1 MIGFVLP
8 RRIFTF
14 TNGIGGVFVVRPS
27 RPHDSTHRPC
37 AGETPAPQ
45 GGHLTG
51 ARPGHRSSINA
62 SFFVVLVMAA
72 IGFTVPTNAA
82 AAEGPLIVSARV
94 EAIGPVDEE
103 GILEVLEL
111 QKGNRIDRQ
120 RLRELILTL
129 YAGAEVERMR
139 VITAETE
146 GGVDVVVRMSNRS
159 TVSGVKVRTGKP
171 MRRVKVRR
179 WVQIEVGD
187 PVTAEGIETSRRR
200 VQRRL
205 HDRGFPDAVVE
216 AYLDFDRKTNTV
228 GVEFEVVAGAPQVV
242 RTVVLEG
249 LDDESVMAK
258 AGPKYKAGA
267 KLTSRLEDR
276 LRDRTEANLRTMG
289 YWEAEVLSIER
300 RADGAEVDLVMRVEP
315 GARFR
320 LELDTPPESLKI
332 AENAFP
338 DPAREEIH
346 PAQTEA
352 LTEQIVENLQ
362 ESGFLLAEVS
372 AELTVEADEQVLRVV
387 VDPGRKL
394 KVADVEF
401 PGAESIKRSELR
413 DAIGVKP
420 GGTGGWF
427 KQNIS
432 NATLE
437 SDRKALVELYQRR
450 GFPFAVLAP
459 PEIVPIE
466 NEEKVRVLFP
476 VDEAV
481 RWFISEVQ
489 IEGLPVEAAAE
500 LESYPLA
507 LTDGSPWSPGAVE
520 RAKTQLEAS
529 LADSGYPEGR
539 VETEVDTSLEG
550 SATVVFQVSSGPFV
564 RIGEVIIAGLRRTHR
579 ELVAGVIRR
588 AGVRTGE
595 PLSRR
600 KMLAAQ
606 RGLFELGLF
615 RRAEL
620 APMPGQ
626 EHRAER
632 NIVVGLEEGEQK
644 SYLFGVGYSNVDAAR
659 LILGWSHLNLLG
671 RAYAFSA
678 EVSLARRQQRY
689 SLSLRKQRVFGLP
702 VPGYLAVYR
711 TDEILG
717 DRNVLRHGLWVDF
730 GDRLKRPFRPWLRY
744 EYEITEPEPFP
755 SDVAPDIEDTIR
767 ETKVSSITPSVEWDT
782 RDNPLAPIRG
792 IFALASLQFAF
803 PTFEADANF
812 VKFNTGATVYSP
824 IFRGFGAIGLRLGAT
839 KPINADPT
847 IPENLQI
854 PFAYRF
860 FAGGRTTHRAFD
872 IDHLGIPGQ
881 TIFPDKNGDPSPV
894 GGNALILLNLEYRR
908 RISGPLFAAIFV
920 DAGNVWAS
928 PEQVNLGDIQW
939 GPGLGLQYVTPA
951 GPLRAEYAWRINPPE
966 GESGGA
972 FFVSFGVP
980 F

>member
-1 MIGFVLP
+1 VVGELFRFGSCLVALAAAVFVLA
-8 RRIFTF
+8 
-14 TNGIGGVFVVRPS
+14 VPS
-27 RPHDSTHRPC
+27 IT
-37 AGETPAPQ
+37 
-45 GGHLTG
+45 
-51 ARPGHRSSINA
+51 
-62 SFFVVLVMAA
+62 
-72 IGFTVPTNAA
+72 A
-82 AAEGPLIVSARV
+82 AAEGPQIVSASV

-103 GILEVLEL
+103 GILDVLEL
-111 QKGNRIDRQ
+111 REGNRLDRQ

-171 MRRVKVRR
+171 TRRVKVRR

-187 PVTAEGIETSRRR
+187 PVTAEGIEASRRR

-205 HDRGFPDAVVE
+205 HDRGFTDAVVE
-216 AYLDFDRKTNTV
+216 AYLDFNRRTNTV

-242 RTVVLEG
+242 RTVILEG
-249 LDDESVMAK
+249 LDDEEVKAT

-267 KLTSRLEDR
+267 KLTSRLEGR
-276 LRDRTEANLRTMG
+276 LQDRTEANLRTMG

-300 RADGAEVDLVMRVEP
+300 RVDGSEVDLVMRVEP
-315 GARFR
+315 GAHFR

-338 DPAREEIH
+338 NPAREEIH

-352 LTEQIVENLQ
+352 LAEQIVENLQ

-372 AELTVEADEQVLRVV
+372 AELNVEAGEQILRVA
-387 VDPGRKL
+387 VDPGRKV
-394 KVADVEF
+394 KIADVEF

-437 SDRKALVELYQRR
+437 SDRKALEELYQRR

-459 PEIVPIE
+459 PEIVLVE
-466 NEEKVRVLFP
+466 GEEKARILFP

-489 IEGLPVEAAAE
+489 IDGLPVEAAAE
-500 LESYPLA
+500 LESNPLELA
-507 LTDGSPWSPGAVE
+507 EGSPWSPGAVE
-520 RAKTQLEAS
+520 RAKSRLETA

-539 VETEVDTSLEG
+539 VEAEVDTSKEG
-550 SATVVFQVSSGPFV
+550 GASVFFEVSSGSFV
-564 RIGEVIIAGLRRTHR
+564 RIGDVIIAGLRHTHKN
-579 ELVAGVIRR
+579 LVAGVVRR

-600 KMLAAQ
+600 KMLDAQ

-615 RRAEL
+615 RRVEL

-626 EHRAER
+626 EHRADR
-632 NIVVGLEEGEQK
+632 NIVVACEEGEQK

-717 DRNVLRHGLWVDF
+717 DRNVLRRGLWVDF
-730 GDRLKRPFRPWLRY
+730 GDHLKRPFRPWLRY

-755 SDVAPDIEDTIR
+755 SDVEPTIEDTVR
-767 ETKVSSITPSVEWDT
+767 ETKVASLTPSIEWDT
-782 RDNPLAPIRG
+782 RDNPLAPTRG
-792 IFALASLQFAF
+792 IFAVASLQYAF
-803 PTFEADANF
+803 PAFQADANF
-812 VKFNTGATVYSP
+812 LRFNTGGTIYSP
-824 IFRGFGAIGLRLGAT
+824 IFRGFGAIGLRLGAI
-839 KPINADPT
+839 KPINGDPDF
-847 IPENLQI
+847 PENLQI

-881 TIFPDKNGDPSPV
+881 TIIDGSPV
-894 GGNALILLNLEYRR
+894 GGNALILLNMEYRR

-928 PEQVNLGDIQW
+928 PEEVDLGDVEW

-966 GESGGA
+966 GERGGQ
-972 FFVSFGVP
+972 FYISFGVVGGG
-980 F
+980 

>member
-1 MIGFVLP
+1 MAM
-8 RRIFTF
+8 T
-14 TNGIGGVFVVRPS
+14 
-27 RPHDSTHRPC
+27 DHRP
-37 AGETPAPQ
+37 APR
-45 GGHLTG
+45 HLTMLAIAISG
-51 ARPGHRSSINA
+51 AMLVSVAA
-62 SFFVVLVMAA
+62 SE
-72 IGFTVPTNAA
+72 AA

-94 EAIGPVDEE
+94 EAIGPVDED
-103 GILEVLEL
+103 GTLEVLEL

-139 VITAETE
+139 VITAKTE

-159 TVSGVKVRTGKP
+159 TISGVKVRTGKP
-171 MRRVKVRR
+171 TRRIKVRR

-187 PVTAEGIETSRRR
+187 PVTAEGIEASRRR

-205 HDRGFPDAVVE
+205 HDRGFTDAVVE

-228 GVEFEVVAGAPQVV
+228 GVDFEVVAGTPQVV

-249 LDDESVMAK
+249 LDDEEVRAA
-258 AGPKYKAGA
+258 AGPKYKTGA
-267 KLTSRLEDR
+267 RLTSRFEDR
-276 LRDRTEANLRTMG
+276 LQDRTESNLRAIG

-300 RADGAEVDLVMRVEP
+300 RVDGAEVDLVMQVEP
-315 GARFR
+315 GACFR
-320 LELDTPPESLKI
+320 LELEAPAESLKI

-372 AELTVEADEQVLRVV
+372 AELTIEADEQVLRVA

-401 PGAESIKRSELR
+401 PGAESIKRSELK
-413 DAIGVKP
+413 DVIGVKP

-437 SDRKALVELYQRR
+437 SDRKALVELYQQR

-459 PEIVPIE
+459 PEIVPIDG
-466 NEEKVRVLFP
+466 EEKVRVLFP

-481 RWFISEVQ
+481 RWLISEVR

-500 LESYPLA
+500 LESDPLE
-507 LTDGSPWSPGAVE
+507 LVEGSPWSPGAVE
-520 RAKTQLEAS
+520 RVKGRLEAS

-539 VETEVDTSLEG
+539 VEAEVDTSQEG
-550 SATVVFQVSSGPFV
+550 SATVFFQVSSGPFV
-564 RIGEVIIAGLRRTHR
+564 RVGEVIIAGLRRTHM

-626 EHRAER
+626 EHRENR
-632 NIVVGLEEGEQK
+632 NIVVALEEGEQK

-717 DRNVLRHGLWVDF
+717 DRNVLRRGLWVDF

-755 SDVAPDIEDTIR
+755 VDVAPDIEDTVR
-767 ETKVSSITPSVEWDT
+767 ETKVASITPSLEWDT
-782 RDNPLAPIRG
+782 RDNPLAPTRG
-792 IFALASLQFAF
+792 VFASASLQFAF
-803 PTFEADANF
+803 PAFKADANF
-812 VKFNTGATVYSP
+812 LRFQTGGTVYSP
-824 IFRGFGAIGLRLGAT
+824 IFRGFGAIGLRLGAI
-839 KPINADPT
+839 KPINGDPDF
-847 IPENLQI
+847 PQNLQI

-860 FAGGRTTHRAFD
+860 FAGGRTTHRAFNTD
-872 IDHLGIPGQ
+872 SLGIPGQ
-881 TIFPDKNGDPSPV
+881 TIIDGSPV
-894 GGNALILLNLEYRR
+894 GGNAIILLNLEYRR

-928 PEQVNLGDIQW
+928 PEQVNLGDVEW

-951 GPLRAEYAWRINPPE
+951 GPLRAEYAWRINAPPDA
-966 GESGGA
+966 SGGQ
-972 FFVSFGVP
+972 FYISFGVP

>member
-1 MIGFVLP
+1 MAVIGLAV
-8 RRIFTF
+8 
-14 TNGIGGVFVVRPS
+14 PS
-27 RPHDSTHRPC
+27 T
-37 AGETPAPQ
+37 
-45 GGHLTG
+45 
-51 ARPGHRSSINA
+51 
-62 SFFVVLVMAA
+62 VAA
-72 IGFTVPTNAA
+72 T
-82 AAEGPLIVSARV
+82 EGPLIVSARV
-94 EAIGPVDEE
+94 EAIGPVDED
-103 GILEVLEL
+103 GILAVLEL

-129 YAGAEVERMR
+129 YAGAEVERMQ
-139 VITAETE
+139 VITSATD

-171 MRRVKVRR
+171 TLRLKVRR
-179 WVQIEVGD
+179 WVQVEIGD
-187 PVTAEGIETSRRR
+187 PVTSEGIEASRRR

-205 HDRGFPDAVVE
+205 HDRGFTDAVVE
-216 AYLDFDRKTNTV
+216 AYLEFDRRTNTV
-228 GVEFEVVAGAPQVV
+228 GVEFDVVAGAPQVV
-242 RTVVLEG
+242 RTVILEG
-249 LDDESVMAK
+249 LDDEGVKAT
-258 AGPKYKAGA
+258 AGPKYKTGA
-267 KLTSRLEDR
+267 RLTSRFEDR

-289 YWEAEVLSIER
+289 FWEAEVLSIER
-300 RADGAEVDLVMRVEP
+300 RVDGAEVDLVMKVEP

-320 LELDTPPESLKI
+320 LELQSPPESLKI
-332 AENAFP
+332 AEDAFP

-352 LTEQIVENLQ
+352 LTEKIVENLQ

-372 AELTVEADEQVLRVV
+372 ADLTIEDGEQVLRVV
-387 VDPGRKL
+387 VNTGRKL

-420 GGTGGWF
+420 GGTGGWL

-432 NATLE
+432 NVTLE
-437 SDRKALVELYQRR
+437 SDRKALAELYQRR
-450 GFPFAVLAP
+450 GFPFAVLAA
-459 PEIVPIE
+459 PEIVAIE
-466 NEEKVRVLFP
+466 GEDKVRVLFP

-481 RWFISEVQ
+481 RWFISEIQ

-500 LESYPLA
+500 LESAPLELA
-507 LTDGSPWSPGAVE
+507 EGSPWSPGAVE
-520 RAKTQLEAS
+520 RAKSRLESS

-539 VETEVDTSLEG
+539 VETEVDTSNEG
-550 SATVVFQVSSGPFV
+550 HATVVFQVSSGPFV
-564 RIGEVIIAGLRRTHR
+564 QIGEVIIAGLRRTHR

-595 PLSRR
+595 PMSRR

-615 RRAEL
+615 RRVEL

-626 EHRAER
+626 EHREER
-632 NIVVGLEEGEQK
+632 NIVVACEEGEQK

-678 EVSLARRQQRY
+678 EVSLSRRQQRY

-702 VPGYLAVYR
+702 VPGYLAVYQS
-711 TDEILG
+711 DEILG
-717 DRNVLRHGLWVDF
+717 DRNVLRRGLWVDF

-755 SDVAPDIEDTIR
+755 SDVDPRIEDTVL
-767 ETKVSSITPSVEWDT
+767 ETKVASVTPSVEWDT

-792 IFALASLQFAF
+792 IYALASLQYAF
-803 PTFEADANF
+803 PAFQAEANF
-812 VKFNTGATVYSP
+812 LKFSTGATVYSP
-824 IFRGFGAIGLRLGAT
+824 IFRGFGAIGLRLGAI
-839 KPINADPT
+839 KPLNDDPAF
-847 IPENLQI
+847 PQNLQI
-854 PFAYRF
+854 PYAYRF
-860 FAGGRTTHRAFD
+860 FAGGRTTHRAFETD
-872 IDHLGIPGQ
+872 ALGIPGQ
-881 TIFPDKNGDPSPV
+881 TIFPDQNGVPKPS

-928 PEQVNLGDIQW
+928 PEQVKLGDVEW

-951 GPLRAEYAWRINPPE
+951 GPLRAEYAWRINPPP
-966 GESGGA
+966 GADGGQ
-972 FFVSFGVP
+972 FFISFGVP

>member
-1 MIGFVLP
+1 MIGFSHP
-8 RRIFTF
+8 
-14 TNGIGGVFVVRPS
+14 
-27 RPHDSTHRPC
+27 RPC
-37 AGETPAPQ
+37 LA
-45 GGHLTG
+45 
-51 ARPGHRSSINA
+51 
-62 SFFVVLVMAA
+62 VLVAA
-72 IGFTVPTNAA
+72 IGMTLMVPSNAVA
-82 AAEGPLIVSARV
+82 VEGPVIVSSRV

-111 QKGNRIDRQ
+111 QQGNRLNRN

-129 YAGAEVERMR
+129 YAGAEVEYMR
-139 VITAETE
+139 IDTTETE
-146 GGVDVVVRMSNRS
+146 GGIDVIVRMNNRS

-171 MRRVKVRR
+171 ALRVKVRR

-187 PVTAEGIETSRRR
+187 PVTTEGIETSRRR

-205 HDRGFPDAVVE
+205 HDRGYTDAVVE
-216 AYLDFDRKTNTV
+216 VYLDFDRKTNTV
-228 GVEFEVVAGAPQVV
+228 GVEFDVVAGRPQVV

-249 LDDESVMAK
+249 LDDDKVRA
-258 AGPKYKAGA
+258 AAIPKFKTGA
-267 KLTSRLEDR
+267 RLTSRLEDR
-276 LRDRTEANLRTMG
+276 LRDRTEANLRTVG
-289 YWEAEVLSIER
+289 FWEAEVLSIDR
-300 RADGAEVDLVMRVEP
+300 RIDGAEVDVVLKVEP

-320 LELDTPPESLKI
+320 LDLEAPAESLKA

-338 DPAREEIH
+338 NPARDEIH

-362 ESGFLLAEVS
+362 EAGYLLAEVS
-372 AELTVEADEQVLRVV
+372 AELTVEAEEQVLQVE
-387 VDPGRKL
+387 VDPKRRL

-401 PGAESIKRSELR
+401 PGAESIRRSELR
-413 DAIGVKP
+413 DAITVKP
-420 GGTGGWF
+420 GGTGGRF
-427 KQNIS
+427 KQRVS

-437 SDRKALVELYQRR
+437 ADRKALEELYQRK
-450 GFPFAVLAP
+450 GFPFAVLSP
-459 PEIVPIE
+459 PELVPIKGE
-466 NEEKVRVLFP
+466 DKVRVLFP
-476 VDEAV
+476 VDEAL
-481 RWFISEVQ
+481 RWFISEVR

-500 LESYPLA
+500 LESEPLE
-507 LTDGSPWSPGAVE
+507 LVEGSPWSPGAVE
-520 RAKTQLEAS
+520 RAKSRIEAS
-529 LADSGYPEGR
+529 LADSGYPEGQ
-539 VETEVDTSLEG
+539 VEAEVDTSEEG
-550 SATVVFQVSSGPFV
+550 SASVFFEVSSGSFV
-564 RIGEVIIAGLRRTHR
+564 RIGDVIIAGLRRTHMN
-579 ELVAGVIRR
+579 LVAGVVRR

-595 PLSRR
+595 PLSR
-600 KMLAAQ
+600 KNMLDAQ

-615 RRAEL
+615 RRVEL

-626 EHRAER
+626 EHRADR
-632 NIVVGLEEGEQK
+632 NIVVACEEGEQK

-717 DRNVLRHGLWVDF
+717 DRNVLRRGLWVDF
-730 GDRLKRPFRPWLRY
+730 GDRLKRPFRPWFRY

-755 SDVAPDIEDTIR
+755 SDVVPDVEDNVR
-767 ETKVSSITPSVEWDT
+767 ETKVASVTPSVEWDT
-782 RDNPLAPIRG
+782 RDNPLAPTRG
-792 IFALASLQFAF
+792 IFALASLQYAF
-803 PTFEADANF
+803 PAFQADANF
-812 VKFNTGATVYSP
+812 LRFQTGGTIYSP
-824 IFRGFGAIGLRLGAT
+824 IFRGFGAIGLRLGAI
-839 KPINADPT
+839 KPINADQI

-872 IDHLGIPGQ
+872 TDALGIPGQ
-881 TIFPDKNGDPSPV
+881 TIIDGSPV
-894 GGNALILLNLEYRR
+894 GGNALVLLNMEYRR

-920 DAGNVWAS
+920 DAGNVWGS
-928 PEQVNLGDIQW
+928 PEQVDLGDVEW

-966 GESGGA
+966 GERGGQ
-972 FFVSFGVP
+972 FYISFGVP

>member
-1 MIGFVLP
+1 M
-8 RRIFTF
+8 T
-14 TNGIGGVFVVRPS
+14 TEA
-27 RPHDSTHRPC
+27 T
-37 AGETPAPQ
+37 
-45 GGHLTG
+45 
-51 ARPGHRSSINA
+51 
-62 SFFVVLVMAA
+62 
-72 IGFTVPTNAA
+72 
-82 AAEGPLIVSARV
+82 EGPLIVSARV
-94 EAIGPVDEE
+94 EAIGPVDED

-111 QKGNRIDRQ
+111 QVGNRINRQ

-159 TVSGVKVRTGKP
+159 TVSGVKIRTGKP
-171 MRRVKVRR
+171 TRRVKIRR
-179 WVQIEVGD
+179 WVQIEIGD
-187 PVTAEGIETSRRR
+187 PVTAEGIEASRRR
-200 VQRRL
+200 VERRL
-205 HDRGFPDAVVE
+205 HDRGFTDAVVDV
-216 AYLDFDRKTNTV
+216 YLDFDRRTNTV
-228 GVEFEVVAGAPQVV
+228 GVEFDVVAGAPQVV
-242 RTVVLEG
+242 RTVILEG
-249 LDDESVMAK
+249 LDDEEVK
-258 AGPKYKAGA
+258 ATARPKHKTGA
-267 KLTSRLEDR
+267 RLTSRLEDR
-276 LRDRTEANLRTMG
+276 LRDRTEANLRTAG
-289 YWEAEVLSIER
+289 FWEAEVLSIER
-300 RADGAEVDLVMRVEP
+300 VVDGAEVDLVMRVES
-315 GARFR
+315 GVRYR
-320 LELDTPPESLKI
+320 LELEAPAESLKI
-332 AENAFP
+332 AKNAFP
-338 DPAREEIH
+338 DPARVEIH

-352 LTEQIVENLQ
+352 LAEQIVENLQ

-372 AELTVEADEQVLRVV
+372 AELAVEATEHVLRVA

-413 DAIGVKP
+413 NAIGVKP

-437 SDRKALVELYQRR
+437 SDRKALETLYQQK
-450 GFPFAVLAP
+450 GFPFAVLEP
-459 PEIVPIE
+459 PEIVPVE
-466 NEEKVRVLFP
+466 GEDKVRVLFP
-476 VDEAV
+476 VAEAV

-500 LESYPLA
+500 LESNPLG
-507 LTDGSPWSPGAVE
+507 LVDGSPWSPGAVE
-520 RAKTQLEAS
+520 RARVQLETA

-539 VETEVDTSLEG
+539 VEAEVDTSDEG
-550 SATVVFQVSSGPFV
+550 SASVFFQVSSGQFV

-595 PLSRR
+595 PMSRR

-626 EHRAER
+626 EHRGER
-632 NIVVGLEEGEQK
+632 NIVVALEEGEQK
-644 SYLFGVGYSNVDAAR
+644 SYLFGIGYSNVDAAR

-678 EVSLARRQQRY
+678 EVSLSRRQQQY
-689 SLSLRKQRVFGLP
+689 SLSLRKRRVFGLP

-711 TDEILG
+711 TDEIIAER
-717 DRNVLRHGLWVDF
+717 DVLRHGLWVDF

-755 SDVAPDIEDTIR
+755 TDVSPTVEDTVR
-767 ETKVSSITPSVEWDT
+767 ESKVASITPSVEWDT

-792 IFALASLQFAF
+792 IYALASLQFAF
-803 PTFEADANF
+803 PTFEAEANF
-812 VKFNTGATVYSP
+812 LKFNTGATVYSP
-824 IFRGFGAIGLRLGAT
+824 IFRGFGAVGLRLGAMT
-839 KPINADPT
+839 PINGDPD
-847 IPENLQI
+847 IPKNLQI

-860 FAGGRTTHRAFD
+860 FAGGRTTHRAFPVD
-872 IDHLGIPGQ
+872 NLGIPDQ
-881 TIFPDKNGDPSPV
+881 TIVDGSPI

-928 PEQVNLGDIQW
+928 PEQVNLGDVEW

-951 GPLRAEYAWRINPPE
+951 GPLRAEYAWRVNAPQDE
-966 GESGGA
+966 GGGQ
-972 FFVSFGVP
+972 FYISFGVP

>member
-1 MIGFVLP
+1 M
-8 RRIFTF
+8 
-14 TNGIGGVFVVRPS
+14 NGLDLSGSAFVVRPS
-27 RPHDSTHRPC
+27 RPHDSRHQQC

-45 GGHLTG
+45 KGNLWPNLRKSVRTSWILLAFAAAVLILT
-51 ARPGHRSSINA
+51 APS
-62 SFFVVLVMAA
+62 
-72 IGFTVPTNAA
+72 TTE

-129 YAGAEVERMR
+129 YASAEVERMR

-171 MRRVKVRR
+171 TRRVKVRR

-187 PVTAEGIETSRRR
+187 PVTAEGIEASRRR

-205 HDRGFPDAVVE
+205 HDRGFTDAVVE
-216 AYLDFDRKTNTV
+216 AYLDFNRKTNTV

-242 RTVVLEG
+242 RTVILEG
-249 LDDESVMAK
+249 LDDDEMRAA
-258 AGPKYKAGA
+258 AGPKYKTGA
-267 KLTSRLEDR
+267 RLTSRFEDR
-276 LRDRTEANLRTMG
+276 LRDRTEANLRTIG
-289 YWEAEVLSIER
+289 FWEAEVLSIER
-300 RADGAEVDLVMRVEP
+300 RVDGAEVDLVMQVEP

-320 LELDTPPESLKI
+320 LELETPPESLKI

-346 PAQTEA
+346 PAQTELLA
-352 LTEQIVENLQ
+352 EQIVENLQ

-372 AELTVEADEQVLRVV
+372 AELTVEADEQVLRVT

-413 DAIGVKP
+413 DAIGVKQ

-437 SDRKALVELYQRR
+437 SDRKALVDLYQRR

-466 NEEKVRVLFP
+466 VEDRVRVLFP
-476 VDEAV
+476 IEEAV

-500 LESYPLA
+500 LESDPLELA
-507 LTDGSPWSPGAVE
+507 EGSPWSPGAVE
-520 RAKTQLEAS
+520 RAKVRLETS

-539 VETEVDTSLEG
+539 VEAEVDTSNEG
-550 SATVVFQVSSGPFV
+550 HATVVFQVSSGPFV

-626 EHRAER
+626 EHRADR
-632 NIVVGLEEGEQK
+632 NIVVACEEGEQK

-711 TDEILG
+711 TNEVLG
-717 DRNVLRHGLWVDF
+717 DRNVLRRGLWVDF

-744 EYEITEPEPFP
+744 EYEITEPDPFP
-755 SDVAPDIEDTIR
+755 SDADPRIEDTVR
-767 ETKVSSITPSVEWDT
+767 ESKVASLTPSVEWDT
-782 RDNPLAPIRG
+782 RDNPLAPTRG
-792 IFALASLQFAF
+792 MFALASLQFAF
-803 PTFEADANF
+803 PAFEAEANF
-812 VKFNTGATVYSP
+812 LKFNAGATVYSP
-824 IFRGFGAIGLRLGAT
+824 IFRGFGAIGLRLGAM
-839 KPINADPT
+839 KPINADP
-847 IPENLQI
+847 IVPENLQV

-872 IDHLGIPGQ
+872 TDDLGIPGQ
-881 TIFPDKNGDPSPV
+881 TIIDGSPV

-908 RISGPLFAAIFV
+908 RISGPLFAAVFV

-928 PEQVNLGDIQW
+928 PEQVNLGDVEW

-951 GPLRAEYAWRINPPE
+951 GPLRAEYAWRINAQ
-966 GESGGA
+966 GESGGQ
-972 FFVSFGVP
+972 FYISFGVP

>member
-1 MIGFVLP
+1 MTL
-8 RRIFTF
+8 
-14 TNGIGGVFVVRPS
+14 
-27 RPHDSTHRPC
+27 
-37 AGETPAPQ
+37 
-45 GGHLTG
+45 
-51 ARPGHRSSINA
+51 
-62 SFFVVLVMAA
+62 A
-72 IGFTVPTNAA
+72 IPMDAVAT
-82 AAEGPLIVSARV
+82 EGPMIVSAKV
-94 EAIGPVDEE
+94 EAIGPVDED

-111 QKGNRIDRQ
+111 QEGNRLDRQ

-129 YAGAEVERMR
+129 YAGAEVERLR
-139 VITAETE
+139 VATAETE
-146 GGVDVVVRMSNRS
+146 GGVDVVVRISHRS
-159 TVSGVKVRTGKP
+159 TVSGVRVRTGKP
-171 MRRVKVRR
+171 TLRVKVRR
-179 WVQIEVGD
+179 WVQIEVGE
-187 PVTAEGIETSRRR
+187 PVTSEGIETSRRR

-205 HDRGFPDAVVE
+205 HDRGYTDAVVE
-216 AYLDFDRKTNTV
+216 AYLDFDRKSNTV
-228 GVEFEVVAGAPQVV
+228 GVEFEVAAGTPQVV

-249 LDDESVMAK
+249 LNDDEVRAA

-300 RADGAEVDLVMRVEP
+300 RIDGAEVDIVLRVEP

-320 LELDTPPESLKI
+320 LELETPPERLKI

-352 LTEQIVENLQ
+352 LAEQIAENLQ

-372 AELTVEADEQVLRVV
+372 AELTVEAGEQVLRVV

-394 KVADVEF
+394 KVAEVEF

-413 DAIGVKP
+413 DAITVKP
-420 GGTGGWF
+420 GGTGGRF
-427 KQNIS
+427 KQHIS

-437 SDRKALVELYQRR
+437 SDRKALEELYQLR

-459 PEIVPIE
+459 VELVPVE
-466 NEEKVRVLFP
+466 GEDKVRVLFP
-476 VDEAV
+476 VEEAV
-481 RWFISEVQ
+481 RWFISEVR

-500 LESYPLA
+500 LESDPLK
-507 LTDGSPWSPGAVE
+507 LVEGSPWSPGAVE
-520 RAKTQLEAS
+520 RAKSRLESS

-539 VETEVDTSLEG
+539 VDSQVDTSQEG
-550 SATVVFQVSSGPFV
+550 SAAVFFEVSSGSFV
-564 RIGEVIIAGLRRTHR
+564 RIGDVIIAGLRRTHM
-579 ELVAGVIRR
+579 ELVAGVVRR

-600 KMLAAQ
+600 RMLDAQ

-615 RRAEL
+615 RRVEL

-626 EHRAER
+626 EHRADR
-632 NIVVGLEEGEQK
+632 NIVVACEEGEQK
-644 SYLFGVGYSNVDAAR
+644 SYLFGIGYSNVDAAR

-702 VPGYLAVYR
+702 VPGYLAIYR

-717 DRNVLRHGLWVDF
+717 DRNV
-730 GDRLKRPFRPWLRY
+730 PWLRY

-755 SDVAPDIEDTIR
+755 IDVAPAMEDTVR
-767 ETKVSSITPSVEWDT
+767 ETKVASITPSIEWDT
-782 RDNPLAPIRG
+782 RNNPLAPTRG
-792 IFALASLQFAF
+792 IFAVASLQFAF
-803 PTFEADANF
+803 PAFKADANF
-812 VKFNTGATVYSP
+812 LRFNTGGTVYRP
-824 IFRGFGAIGLRLGAT
+824 IFRGFGAIGLRLGAI
-839 KPINADPT
+839 KPINADSI

-872 IDHLGIPGQ
+872 TDYLGIPGQ
-881 TIFPDKNGDPSPV
+881 TIIDGSPV

-908 RISGPLFAAIFV
+908 QISGPLYAAIFV

-928 PEQVNLGDIQW
+928 PEQVNLGEVEW

-951 GPLRAEYAWRINPPE
+951 GPLRAEYAWRVNPPPE
-966 GESGGA
+966 AASGGQ
-972 FFVSFGVP
+972 FYISFGVP

>member
-1 MIGFVLP
+1 MIGLP
-8 RRIFTF
+8 LPPPNVPLKDTYRPPTRHARRVPHKAF
-14 TNGIGGVFVVRPS
+14 GQPRGSCGAAVPAAGWVVGDLFRSGSCLVALAAAVTLVAVPS
-27 RPHDSTHRPC
+27 IAT
-37 AGETPAPQ
+37 
-45 GGHLTG
+45 
-51 ARPGHRSSINA
+51 
-62 SFFVVLVMAA
+62 
-72 IGFTVPTNAA
+72 

-94 EAIGPVDEE
+94 EAIGPVDEAA
-103 GILEVLEL
+103 ILEVLEL
-111 QKGNRIDRQ
+111 EKGDRLDRQ

-129 YAGAEVERMR
+129 YAGAEVERLK
-139 VITAETE
+139 VITADMD
-146 GGVDVVVRMSNRS
+146 GGVDVLVRMSNRS
-159 TVSGVKVRTGKP
+159 TVSGVRVRTGRP
-171 MRRVKVRR
+171 ALRIKVRR

-187 PVTAEGIETSRRR
+187 PVTSEGIEASRRR

-205 HDRGFPDAVVE
+205 HDRGYTDAVVE
-216 AYLDFDRKTNTV
+216 AYLNFDRKSNTV
-228 GVEFEVVAGAPQVV
+228 VVEFDVVAGAPQVV
-242 RTVVLEG
+242 RTVILEG
-249 LDDESVMAK
+249 LDDDEVRAA
-258 AGPKYKAGA
+258 AGPKYKTGA

-300 RADGAEVDLVMRVEP
+300 RVDGAEVDVVLGVEP

-320 LELDTPPESLKI
+320 LELEAPAESLKA

-338 DPAREEIH
+338 DPAQEEIH

-352 LTEQIVENLQ
+352 LAEQIVENLQ
-362 ESGFLLAEVS
+362 ESGYLLAEVN
-372 AELTVEADEQVLRVV
+372 AELTVEADEQVLRVA

-401 PGAESIKRSELR
+401 PGAESIRRSELR
-413 DAIGVKP
+413 NAITVKP
-420 GGTGGWF
+420 GGTGGRF

-432 NATLE
+432 NATFE
-437 SDRKALVELYQRR
+437 SDRKALEELYQRR
-450 GFPFAVLAP
+450 GFPFAVIAP
-459 PEIVPIE
+459 PELVPVE
-466 NEEKVRVLFP
+466 GEDKVRILFP

-481 RWFISEVQ
+481 RWFISEVR

-500 LESYPLA
+500 LESAPLE
-507 LTDGSPWSPGAVE
+507 LVEGSPWSPGALE
-520 RAKTQLEAS
+520 RAKSRLESS

-539 VETEVDTSLEG
+539 VEAEVDTSEEG
-550 SATVVFQVSSGPFV
+550 NASVFFDVSSGSFV
-564 RIGEVIIAGLRRTHR
+564 RIGDVIIAGLRRTHM
-579 ELVAGVIRR
+579 ELVAGVVRR

-600 KMLAAQ
+600 RMLDAQ

-615 RRAEL
+615 RRVEL

-626 EHRAER
+626 EHRADR
-632 NIVVGLEEGEQK
+632 NIVVACEEGEQK

-702 VPGYLAVYR
+702 VPGYLAIYR

-717 DRNVLRHGLWVDF
+717 DRNVLRRGLWVDF

-755 SDVAPDIEDTIR
+755 IDVAPDIEDTVR
-767 ETKVSSITPSVEWDT
+767 ETKVASITPSVEWDT
-782 RDNPLAPIRG
+782 RDNPLAPTRG
-792 IFALASLQFAF
+792 IFAVASLQYAF
-803 PTFEADANF
+803 PAFKADANF
-812 VKFNTGATVYSP
+812 LRFNTGGTIYSP
-824 IFRGFGAIGLRLGAT
+824 IFRGFGAIGLRLGAI
-839 KPINADPT
+839 KPINANPI

-860 FAGGRTTHRAFD
+860 FAGGRTTHRAFNTD
-872 IDHLGIPGQ
+872 TLGIPGQ
-881 TIFPDKNGDPSPV
+881 TIIDGSPV

-928 PEQVNLGDIQW
+928 PEQVNLGDVEW

-951 GPLRAEYAWRINPPE
+951 GPLRAEYAWRINPPPDAA
-966 GESGGA
+966 GGQ
-972 FFVSFGVP
+972 FFISFGVP

>member
-1 MIGFVLP
+1 
-8 RRIFTF
+8 
-14 TNGIGGVFVVRPS
+14 
-27 RPHDSTHRPC
+27 
-37 AGETPAPQ
+37 
-45 GGHLTG
+45 
-51 ARPGHRSSINA
+51 
-62 SFFVVLVMAA
+62 
-72 IGFTVPTNAA
+72 
-82 AAEGPLIVSARV
+82 
-94 EAIGPVDEE
+94 
-103 GILEVLEL
+103 
-111 QKGNRIDRQ
+111 
-120 RLRELILTL
+120 
-129 YAGAEVERMR
+129 
-139 VITAETE
+139 
-146 GGVDVVVRMSNRS
+146 
-159 TVSGVKVRTGKP
+159 
-171 MRRVKVRR
+171 
-179 WVQIEVGD
+179 VQIEIGD
-187 PVTAEGIETSRRR
+187 PVTAEGIEASRRR
-200 VQRRL
+200 VERRL
-205 HDRGFPDAVVE
+205 HDRGFTDAVVG
-216 AYLDFDRKTNTV
+216 AYLEFDRKTNTV
-228 GVEFEVVAGAPQVV
+228 GVEFDVVAGAPQVV
-242 RTVVLEG
+242 RTVILEG
-249 LDDESVMAK
+249 LDDEEVKAT
-258 AGPKYKAGA
+258 AGPRYKTGA
-267 KLTSRLEDR
+267 KLTSRFEDR

-320 LELDTPPESLKI
+320 LQLETPPESLKI
-332 AENAFP
+332 AEDAFP

-352 LTEQIVENLQ
+352 LTEKIVENLQ

-372 AELTVEADEQVLRVV
+372 ADLTIEDGEQVLRVV
-387 VDPGRKL
+387 VNTGRKL

-420 GGTGGWF
+420 GGTGGWL

-432 NATLE
+432 NVTLE
-437 SDRKALVELYQRR
+437 SDRRALMELYQQR
-450 GFPFAVLAP
+450 GFPFAVLAA
-459 PEIVPIE
+459 PEIVAIE
-466 NEEKVRVLFP
+466 GEDKVRVLFP

-481 RWFISEVQ
+481 RWLISEVQ

-500 LESYPLA
+500 LESDPLG
-507 LTDGSPWSPGAVE
+507 LVEGSPWSPGAVE
-520 RAKTQLEAS
+520 RAKVRLEAS

-539 VETEVDTSLEG
+539 VETEVDTSNEG
-550 SATVVFQVSSGPFV
+550 HATVVFQVSSGPFV

-595 PLSRR
+595 PMSRR

-626 EHRAER
+626 EHREER
-632 NIVVGLEEGEQK
+632 NIVVACEEGEQK
-644 SYLFGVGYSNVDAAR
+644 SYLFGVGYSDVDAAR

-678 EVSLARRQQRY
+678 EVSLSQKQQRY

-711 TDEILG
+711 TNEILG
-717 DRNVLRHGLWVDF
+717 DRNVKRRGLWVDF
-730 GDRLKRPFRPWLRY
+730 GDRLKRPLRPWLRY
-744 EYEITEPEPFP
+744 EYEITEPDPFP
-755 SDVAPDIEDTIR
+755 SDADPRIEDTVR
-767 ETKVSSITPSVEWDT
+767 ETKVASITPSVEWDT

-792 IFALASLQFAF
+792 IYALASLQYAF
-803 PTFEADANF
+803 PAFQAEANF
-812 VKFNTGATVYSP
+812 LKFSTGGTVYRP
-824 IFRGFGAIGLRLGAT
+824 IFRGFGAIGLRLGAI
-839 KPINADPT
+839 KPINDDPK
-847 IPENLQI
+847 PPQNLQI
-854 PFAYRF
+854 PYAYRF
-860 FAGGRTTHRAFD
+860 FAGGRTTHRAFETD
-872 IDHLGIPGQ
+872 ALGIPGQ
-881 TIFPDKNGDPSPV
+881 TIIDGSAV

-928 PEQVNLGDIQW
+928 PEQVKLGDVEW

-951 GPLRAEYAWRINPPE
+951 GPLRAEYAWRMNPPQ
-966 GESGGA
+966 GEHGGEWYI
-972 FFVSFGVP
+972 SFGVP